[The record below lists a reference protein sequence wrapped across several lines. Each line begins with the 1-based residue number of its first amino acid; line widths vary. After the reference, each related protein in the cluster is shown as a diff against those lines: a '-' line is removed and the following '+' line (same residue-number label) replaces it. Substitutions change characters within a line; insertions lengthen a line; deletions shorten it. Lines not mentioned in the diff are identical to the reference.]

1 MARRIGT
8 HDEDW
13 EALGKDIIEKIREVS
28 QHRPVDMVAAIGS
41 FVFHKMNDDT
51 YTEEFRA
58 HIRSKISLT
67 QPIGFV
73 RALHYVKENVM
84 LCVDL
89 DPLSERLTTKKRVL
103 MIIGIIDWFWVTYN
117 LRRPAQEERGSL
129 TSEASYTAQAKDLI
143 IERIRAETVA
153 AVAKAKAEAKAK
165 PKSKAKAKPKS
176 APLRIEITPE
186 SVRAIMDDTSIDDE
200 TRAQRLGSLLNNP
213 DHPATSDEKSMI
225 LLEFARNH
233 MKEPDDLQ
241 KVVSIMNMVYM
252 TSEPGTM
259 GGELLTFL
267 PELAQRLN
275 EISTGLLVD
284 IESFVAQVGLSL
296 TDQRDALARM
306 IMVIGVSVWFF
317 DKHLR
322 GKVPDIT
329 SGDSKTSNHQLHK
342 VVLEMMLDGVE
353 SVTVQQVSAEEFAE
367 EVRRVQAEQADNE
380 AAEEDDDEAPPPTSG
395 FTPFSGT
402 SHRLPPR

>member
-1 MARRIGT
+1 M
-8 HDEDW
+8 
-13 EALGKDIIEKIREVS
+13 
-28 QHRPVDMVAAIGS
+28 
-41 FVFHKMNDDT
+41 
-51 YTEEFRA
+51 
-58 HIRSKISLT
+58 
-67 QPIGFV
+67 
-73 RALHYVKENVM
+73 
-84 LCVDL
+84 
-89 DPLSERLTTKKRVL
+89 
-103 MIIGIIDWFWVTYN
+103 
-117 LRRPAQEERGSL
+117 
-129 TSEASYTAQAKDLI
+129 
-143 IERIRAETVA
+143 
-153 AVAKAKAEAKAK
+153 
-165 PKSKAKAKPKS
+165 
-176 APLRIEITPE
+176 RIEITPE

-200 TRAQRLGSLLNNP
+200 TRAEMLGSILAHP
-213 DHPATSDEKSMI
+213 DHPATTEERAMM
-225 LLEFARNH
+225 LLEFARDH
-233 MKEPDDLQ
+233 MKEPDDIQ
-241 KVVSIMNMVYM
+241 KVVGIMNMVYM
-252 TSEPGTM
+252 TSEPGIM
-259 GGELLTFL
+259 GSELLAFL
-267 PELAQRLN
+267 PELAQRLD

-284 IESFVAQVGLSL
+284 IESFVVQVDLSL

-353 SVTVQQVSAEEFAE
+353 SVTVQQMSAEEFAE

>member
-1 MARRIGT
+1 MAGHIGT
-8 HDEDW
+8 DW
-13 EALGKDIIEKIREVS
+13 EALGKLIVEKIREVS
-28 QHRPVDMVAAIGS
+28 QHPTVDMVAAIGS
-41 FVFHKMNDDT
+41 FVFDKINDDT
-51 YTEEFRA
+51 YTAEFRA
-58 HIRSKISLT
+58 HMRMKISLT

-89 DPLSERLTTKKRVL
+89 DPLSEQLTTKKRV
-103 MIIGIIDWFWVTYN
+103 MSIIGIIDWFWVTYN
-117 LRRPAQEERGSL
+117 LRRPAQEERGSP
-129 TSEASYTAQAKDLI
+129 TSEASYTTVAKDLI

-165 PKSKAKAKPKS
+165 PKS
-176 APLRIEITPE
+176 APVRNEITPE

-200 TRAQRLGSLLNNP
+200 TRAQRIGSLLNNP

-225 LLEFARNH
+225 LLEFARDH
-233 MKEPDDLQ
+233 MQKEDDLQ

-252 TSEPGTM
+252 TSEPGIM
-259 GGELLTFL
+259 ESELLAFL
-267 PELAQRLN
+267 PKLAQRLD

-284 IESFVAQVGLSL
+284 IESFVAQVGLTL
-296 TDQRDALARM
+296 ADQRGALARM

-367 EVRRVQAEQADNE
+367 EVRRVQA
-380 AAEEDDDEAPPPTSG
+380 AAEEEEEAPPPPTSG

-402 SHRLPPR
+402 GHRLPPR

>member
-28 QHRPVDMVAAIGS
+28 QHPTVDMVAAIGS
-41 FVFHKMNDDT
+41 FVFDKINDDT

-58 HIRSKISLT
+58 HMRMKISLT

-117 LRRPAQEERGSL
+117 LRRPAQEERGSP
-129 TSEASYTAQAKDLI
+129 TSEASYTTVAKDLI

-165 PKSKAKAKPKS
+165 PKAKPKS
-176 APLRIEITPE
+176 APVRNEITPE

-252 TSEPGTM
+252 TSEPGIM
-259 GGELLTFL
+259 ESELLTFL

-296 TDQRDALARM
+296 TDQRGALARM

-317 DKHLR
+317 NKHLR

-329 SGDSKTSNHQLHK
+329 SRDSKTSNYQLHK

-367 EVRRVQAEQADNE
+367 EARRVQAEE
-380 AAEEDDDEAPPPTSG
+380 ADDDEAPPPTSG